1 MGSTAAGLAILVGV
15 VGIFIGWNA
24 RTARGAHADLKVY
37 KTRIP
42 MFRQV
47 RLRTGLR
54 SLVMVMLTLLVLTVL
69 VRG

>member
-1 MGSTAAGLAILVGV
+1 MGSTAAGLAVLVGV
-15 VGIFIGWNA
+15 VGMFIGWNA
-24 RTARGAHADLKVY
+24 RTARGAHADLKVH
-37 KTRIP
+37 KARIP

-54 SLVMVMLTLLVLTVL
+54 SLVMVVLTLLVLSVL